1 MTKFQW
7 WGFCWSRKPEHILN
21 RFGTRAA
28 KYLIALFWH
37 EESVSLARPAAFWPH
52 TWSTCTYWFSLIS
65 RHGIDPYAR
74 SPTSIQT
81 RQNQTPRDGER
92 EFWQSPSLI
101 IQNWGENLVRNEI
114 MLRSIRQIWLQ
125 LMVWMNVIKAS
136 PLSHMTKVLW
146 VIFITHHNYFKK
158 SN

>member
-1 MTKFQW
+1 MTKS

-52 TWSTCTYWFSLIS
+52 TWSTCTYWFNLIS

-114 MLRSIRQIWLQ
+114 MLRSIRTNLTAINGVDECNQSITSISYDQ
-125 LMVWMNVIKAS
+125 G
-136 PLSHMTKVLW
+136 PLGH
-146 VIFITHHNYFKK
+146 FHYPP
-158 SN
+158 